1 MVCQFLNKLLR
12 WEYYRMLKKVVN
24 NIFKN
29 FWTKYIKVLGVI
41 FMVCRE
47 KVEKYDELSISN

>member
-1 MVCQFLNKLLR
+1 
-12 WEYYRMLKKVVN
+12 MLKKVVN

-41 FMVCRE
+41 FIVYRE